1 VRVSTI
7 VMIGFAVLFGLLAV
21 FVAQTWLN
29 SQAEQRMKSLEAQ
42 KKPTVAT
49 TTLVVAN
56 KALRYGNDVAAGA
69 LKEIPWPSEAIPAGS
84 FSKISD
90 LTATRR
96 VVLTA
101 IEANEP
107 ILAWKLTG
115 SGQRATLSATL
126 EPGMKAVTIRVND
139 VEGVGGFVLP
149 GDRVDVSLTRQID
162 KGVGTNDVV
171 LQNVKVLAIDQSA
184 DERNDKP
191 LIAKSVTIEVDPTS
205 AQKIA
210 LATTVGTLSLML
222 RKAGDASAEA
232 TRRITLSDLV
242 TGGQA
247 PKDTRFA
254 TIGVWRAAKKDDY
267 SVPTEAGVSTVGA
280 GARGEK
286 GR

>member
-1 VRVSTI
+1 
-7 VMIGFAVLFGLLAV
+7 
-21 FVAQTWLN
+21 
-29 SQAEQRMKSLEAQ
+29 MKSLEAQ

-56 KALRYGNDVAAGA
+56 KALRYGNEVSANA
-69 LKEIPWPSEAIPAGS
+69 LKETPWPSEAIPAGS
-84 FSKISD
+84 FSKISE

-149 GDRVDVSLTRQID
+149 GDRVDVSLTRQVD

-171 LQNVKVLAIDQSA
+171 LQNIKVLAIDQSA

-191 LIAKSVTIEVDPTS
+191 LIAKSVTIEVDPMS

-242 TGGQA
+242 TGQA

-254 TIGVWRAAKKDDY
+254 TIGVWRAARKDDY
-267 SVPTEAGVSTVGA
+267 SVPTEAGESTIGA